1 MRILIVT
8 NAYPSAE
15 RPSFG
20 IYVARLVAALERGG
34 HEIVLVS
41 SSELGGGRVRTLRKY
56 ARLGWRARAAARRT
70 RPDVVWGHYLVPT
83 GTIARRAARAAG
95 VAYAL
100 TAHGTDVANA
110 ERSPR
115 IRAATCTAV
124 GDACA
129 VFAVSDDL
137 AARIEAVA
145 GPLGERLHVVSAG
158 VDLDAFRDGDRD
170 VAIAA
175 LGWESDGPRVLF
187 AGNLV
192 PAKNLPRL
200 LEAFAQARATW
211 GGGSLALVGGGP
223 EIERLEALAA
233 TLGIAQAVRFAEGVP
248 PHEVPR
254 WMRACDVTCLVSERE
269 GFGLTAIEALA
280 CGRPVVVSRG
290 VPSGAAVSEGV
301 TGAFCDA
308 ADGGDI
314 AAALVRAAALR
325 PGEAAR
331 AAAEP
336 YGVEREAARA
346 AGVLAAC
353 LPAARP

>member
-20 IYVARLVAALERGG
+20 IYVARLVAALERAG
-34 HEIVLVS
+34 HDIVLVS
-41 SSELGGGRVRTLRKY
+41 SSELGGGRLRTLRKY
-56 ARLGWRARAAARRT
+56 ARLALRARAAARRS
-70 RPDVVWGHYLVPT
+70 RPDVVWGHFLVPT
-83 GTIARRAARAAG
+83 GTIARRAARAVG
-95 VAYAL
+95 VPYAL

-110 ERSPR
+110 ERSAR
-115 IRAATCTAV
+115 IREATRTAV

-129 VFAVSDDL
+129 VFAVSDAL
-137 AARIEAVA
+137 AARVEAVA

-158 VDLDAFRDGDRD
+158 VDLEAFHDGDRD
-170 VAIAA
+170 VAVAA
-175 LGWESDGPRVLF
+175 LGWHADGPRVLF

-200 LEAFAQARATW
+200 LEAFAQARSTW

-223 EIERLEALAA
+223 EIERLEALAE
-233 TLGIAQAVRFAEGVP
+233 TLGIAAAVRFAEGVP

-269 GFGLTAIEALA
+269 GFGLIAIEALA
-280 CGRPVVVSRG
+280 CGRAVVVSHG
-290 VPSGAAVSEGV
+290 VPAGAAVREGV
-301 TGAFCDA
+301 TGALCAADDA
-308 ADGGDI
+308 ADI
-314 AAALVRAAALR
+314 AAALVRAAALQ
-325 PGEAAR
+325 PAGAAR

-346 AGVLAAC
+346 VEVLAQC
-353 LPAARP
+353 LAPARR

>member
-1 MRILIVT
+1 VR
-8 NAYPSAE
+8 A
-15 RPSFG
+15 
-20 IYVARLVAALERGG
+20 LV
-34 HEIVLVS
+34 
-41 SSELGGGRVRTLRKY
+41 KY
-56 ARLGWRARAAARRT
+56 ARLAWRARAAARAHH
-70 RPDVVWGHYLVPT
+70 PDVVWGHYLVPT

-95 VAYAL
+95 VPYAV

-115 IRAATCTAV
+115 LRAATVKVV

-129 VFAVSDDL
+129 VFAVSRDL

-145 GPLGERLHVVSAG
+145 GPLGERVHVVSAG
-158 VDLDAFRDGDRD
+158 VDLAAFGDGDRE
-170 VAIAA
+170 VAAA
-175 LGWESDGPRVLF
+175 AVGWDSDGPRALF

-192 PAKNLPRL
+192 PAKNLLRL

-223 EIERLEALAA
+223 EIERLEARARE
-233 TLGIAQAVRFAEGVP
+233 LGIAAAVRFAEGVP
-248 PHEVPR
+248 PQEVPR

-269 GFGLTAIEALA
+269 GFGLTAIESLA

-308 ADGGDI
+308 ADVGDI
-314 AAALVRAAALR
+314 AAALVRAAALQ
-325 PGEAAR
+325 PAAAAR

-346 AGVLAAC
+346 LSVLERC
-353 LPAARP
+353 LPAAPR

>member
-1 MRILIVT
+1 VRILIVT
-8 NAYPSAE
+8 NAYPSLE

-20 IYVARLVAALERGG
+20 IYVARLVAALEAAG
-34 HEIVLVS
+34 HDVALAA
-41 SSELGGGRVRTLRKY
+41 SSERGGGRLRALRKY
-56 ARLGWRARAAARRT
+56 GRLAWRARSAARSH

-83 GTIARRAARAAG
+83 GTIARRAARSAG
-95 VAYAL
+95 VPYAL

-115 IRAATCTAV
+115 IREATLKAV

-129 VFAVSDDL
+129 VFAVSADL
-137 AARIEAVA
+137 AARVEA
-145 GPLGERLHVVSAG
+145 LGGALGDRVHVVSAG
-158 VDLDAFRDGDRD
+158 VDLAAFHDGDRD
-170 VAIAA
+170 VAVAA
-175 LGWESDGPRVLF
+175 LGWASDGPRALF

-192 PAKNLPRL
+192 PVKNLARL
-200 LEAFAQARATW
+200 LEAFAQARTTW

-223 EIERLEALAA
+223 EIEQLEARARE
-233 TLGIAQAVRFAEGVP
+233 LGIEGAVRFAEGVP
-248 PHEVPR
+248 PHEVAR
-254 WMRACDVTCLVSERE
+254 WMRACDVACLVSERE

-280 CGRPVVVSRG
+280 CDRPVVVSHG
-290 VPSGAAVSEGV
+290 VPAGAAVSEGV

-308 ADGGDI
+308 GDVAGM

-325 PGEAAR
+325 PAGAAR

-346 AGVLAAC
+346 VAVLAGC
-353 LPAARP
+353 LTAPAR